1 MCRCFVNRPV
11 NLVPRSSRN
20 RWKHSRHGE
29 IILVQA
35 GALRLVSEGF
45 EFVFLG
51 SSAQLAYNGGARK
64 HGFRSQR
71 TQENRSIPPE
81 P

>member
-1 MCRCFVNRPV
+1 MEALKICGDYTVSG
-11 NLVPRSSRN
+11 RSPT
-20 RWKHSRHGE
+20 
-29 IILVQA
+29 
-35 GALRLVSEGF
+35 VSEGF

>member
-1 MCRCFVNRPV
+1 MEALKTWGDYPVLGRCPT
-11 NLVPRSSRN
+11 
-20 RWKHSRHGE
+20 
-29 IILVQA
+29 
-35 GALRLVSEGF
+35 VSEGF

-64 HGFRSQR
+64 RGFRSER
-71 TQENRSIPPE
+71 TRENRSIPPE